1 MLFENRIDAGR
12 QLAEEV
18 DVKNPEKSVI
28 VALPRGGVPLG
39 IELAKKRNIPFDVIL
54 SKKIGHPSHS
64 EYAVGALSE
73 HGDPILDETTQELLD
88 QEWLDTELK
97 RIRNEIAR
105 RQRMYSKEITKK
117 PLKGKTVIIVDD
129 GIATGMTMKA
139 AIEAT
144 KAQEARKIIVAVP
157 VIPKDTYKELES
169 LVDDIAAV
177 LIPETFKG
185 AVGAYYADFKQLE
198 DEEVMEM
205 LHTYEN
211 TDA

>member
-1 MLFENRIDAGR
+1 
-12 QLAEEV
+12 
-18 DVKNPEKSVI
+18 
-28 VALPRGGVPLG
+28 
-39 IELAKKRNIPFDVIL
+39 
-54 SKKIGHPSHS
+54 
-64 EYAVGALSE
+64 
-73 HGDPILDETTQELLD
+73 
-88 QEWLDTELK
+88 
-97 RIRNEIAR
+97 
-105 RQRMYSKEITKK
+105 
-117 PLKGKTVIIVDD
+117 
-129 GIATGMTMKA
+129 MKA
-139 AIEAT
+139 AIEAA